1 MQAITGGHVR
11 AVELLLKCSEAGVNA
26 TDKVIAWRG
35 TGVAQSEEFDFSG
48 VAVQRIAVVGKVACN
63 DAVEFS

>member
-11 AVELLLKCSEAGVNA
+11 AVELLVKCSEADVNA

-35 TGVAQSEEFDFSG
+35 TGVAQSEEFDFS
-48 VAVQRIAVVGKVACN
+48 VLQCN
-63 DAVEFS
+63 GLR